1 MKKRRIV
8 TTLTAIALLSSSAM
22 SHAFSLSDVTSAL
35 GGENSDQI
43 TQQIADNPL
52 TKTLISE
59 LGVKPEQAAGGAGA
73 LLGLAAS
80 QLSGPQGNELSK
92 LIPGAEKLTD
102 SLPMGLGQLLSNQA
116 NIDKVFSLLG
126 MDPSMINKFIP
137 VITQFLGQQG
147 ASNALLGALDKVWAP
162 AAAAA
167 K

>member
-8 TTLTAIALLSSSAM
+8 TTLAAVALLSSSTM
-22 SHAFSLSDVTSAL
+22 SYAFSLSDIF
-35 GGENSDQI
+35 GGESADQVVS
-43 TQQIADNPL
+43 QVAQNPL

-59 LGVKPEQAAGGAGA
+59 LGIKPEQAAGGAGA
-73 LLGLAAS
+73 LLGMAAS
-80 QLSGPQGNELSK
+80 QLSGHQGSELAK

-116 NIDKVFSLLG
+116 NIDKVFSVLG
-126 MDPSMINKFIP
+126 MDPAMINKFIP

-162 AAAAA
+162 AAAA

>member
-8 TTLTAIALLSSSAM
+8 TTLAAVALLSSSTM
-22 SHAFSLSDVTSAL
+22 SYAFSLSDIF
-35 GGENSDQI
+35 GGESADQVVS
-43 TQQIADNPL
+43 QVAQNPL

-80 QLSGPQGNELSK
+80 QLSGPQGNELAK

-102 SLPMGLGQLLSNQA
+102 SLPLGLGQLLSNQA
-116 NIDKVFSLLG
+116 NIDKVFSVLG

-162 AAAAA
+162 AA

>member
-8 TTLTAIALLSSSAM
+8 TTLAAVALLSSSTM
-22 SHAFSLSDVTSAL
+22 SYAFSLSNIF
-35 GGENSDQI
+35 GGESADQVVS
-43 TQQIADNPL
+43 QVAQNPL

-80 QLSGPQGNELSK
+80 QLSGPQGNELAK

-102 SLPMGLGQLLSNQA
+102 SLPLGLGQLLSNQA
-116 NIDKVFSLLG
+116 NIDKVFSVLG

-162 AAAAA
+162 AA

>member
-8 TTLTAIALLSSSAM
+8 TTLAAVALLSSSTM
-22 SHAFSLSDVTSAL
+22 SYAFSLSDIF
-35 GGENSDQI
+35 GGESADQVVS
-43 TQQIADNPL
+43 QVAQNPL

-80 QLSGPQGNELSK
+80 QLSGPQGSELSK

-126 MDPSMINKFIP
+126 MDPAMINKFIP

-147 ASNALLGALDKVWAP
+147 ASNALLGALDKIWAP
-162 AAAAA
+162 AA

>member
-8 TTLTAIALLSSSAM
+8 TTVAAVALLSSSAM
-22 SHAFSLSDVTSAL
+22 SYAFSLSDIF
-35 GGENSDQI
+35 GGESADQVVS
-43 TQQIADNPL
+43 QVAENPL

-73 LLGLAAS
+73 LLGMAAS
-80 QLSGPQGNELSK
+80 QLSGPQGSELAK

-116 NIDKVFSLLG
+116 NIDKVFSVLG
-126 MDPSMINKFIP
+126 MDPAMINKFIP

-162 AAAAA
+162 ATAA